1 MAPRSRA
8 HGFAF
13 SWHSQLDLCV
23 TAHVSAGERSHAITA
38 TLETRVQILFD
49 PEQYERLEAEVRAE
63 RMSVG
68 AFIRETVDARLDCT
82 RSDARAAMQ
91 DLRECA
97 DRLLVLNFDHEV
109 LELSVELIER
119 TNVRGRDS
127 VHAATALAYGIE
139 TVAVSD
145 PVFDSIL
152 GLRRV
157 DPLTV

>member
-1 MAPRSRA
+1 M
-8 HGFAF
+8 
-13 SWHSQLDLCV
+13 
-23 TAHVSAGERSHAITA
+23 TAHVCAGERRHAITA
-38 TLETRVQILFD
+38 TLETRVQVLFD
-49 PEQYERLEAEVRAE
+49 PEQYERLGAEARAE

-68 AFIRETVDARLDCT
+68 AFIRKAVDARLDCT
-82 RSDARAAMQ
+82 RSDARAPTQ
-91 DLRECA
+91 DLRECS
-97 DRLLVLNFDHEV
+97 DRLIVLNFDHEM
-109 LELSVELIER
+109 LELAVGLIER